1 MIPASGEASDM
12 PGDLAIQLAEMQ
24 QTDARRGGILTA
36 WFRLNG
42 PAVLHQ
48 TEHVAVLDRL
58 RAFERLAQLNCS
70 GYDAEGMRLIK
81 MKPSARGNVPPSHWS
96 LPRRARGQLM

>member
-42 PAVLHQ
+42 PAVLLQ
-48 TEHVAVLDRL
+48 YSITEYVAVRDRL
-58 RAFERLAQLNCS
+58 RAFERLAQVNCS
-70 GYDAEGMRLIK
+70 GVL
-81 MKPSARGNVPPSHWS
+81 
-96 LPRRARGQLM
+96 

>member
-1 MIPASGEASDM
+1 METDDSSGEASDM
-12 PGDLAIQLAEMQ
+12 PGDFAIQLAEMQ

-48 TEHVAVLDRL
+48 
-58 RAFERLAQLNCS
+58 QLSMLPCS
-70 GYDAEGMRLIK
+70 TGCAL
-81 MKPSARGNVPPSHWS
+81 
-96 LPRRARGQLM
+96 